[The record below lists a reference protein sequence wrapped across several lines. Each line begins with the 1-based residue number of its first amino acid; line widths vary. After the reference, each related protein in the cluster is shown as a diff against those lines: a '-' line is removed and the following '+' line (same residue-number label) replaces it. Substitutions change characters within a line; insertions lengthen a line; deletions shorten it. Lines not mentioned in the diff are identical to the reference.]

1 MSRQRDQVVSVEILA
16 DFEAFTFRLARELA
30 HTTPY
35 PMRAW
40 AAWFDPASSTLYRA
54 AREWNGRN
62 RASVITGDEYADEY
76 LYRTR
81 GGRWVLN
88 RDTTRYDD
96 GGDRY
101 EYVSDTEARDWLVRS
116 QDNEAALAQHFGPVE
131 EERAPGRPAVGDQVN
146 IAFPADLLA
155 AVDAAARASGVSRSE
170 WVRRA
175 ARAAL

>member
-1 MSRQRDQVVSVEILA
+1 MSRIIITSTDP
-16 DFEAFTFRLARELA
+16 
-30 HTTPY
+30 HTGETVTG
-35 PMRAW
+35 
-40 AAWFDPASSTLYRA
+40 WFDPASSTLYRA

-88 RDTTRYDD
+88 RDTTRYDG

-101 EYVSDTEARDWLVRS
+101 EYVSDAEARDWLVRS
-116 QDNEAALAQHFGPVE
+116 QDNEDALAQWFGPVE
-131 EERAPGRPAVGDQVN
+131 EERGPGRPVVGDQVN
-146 IAFPADLLA
+146 IAFPGELLA
-155 AVDAAARASGVSRSE
+155 AVDAAARAAGVSRSE

-175 ARAAL
+175 AQAALN